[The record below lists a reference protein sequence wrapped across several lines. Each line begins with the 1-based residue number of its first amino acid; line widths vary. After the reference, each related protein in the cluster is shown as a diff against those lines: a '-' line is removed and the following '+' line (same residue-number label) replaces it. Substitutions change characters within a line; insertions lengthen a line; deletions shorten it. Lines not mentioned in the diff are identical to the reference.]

1 MSNASIRRLIGGL
14 GALLV
19 FLICGV
25 LIGIGIYNGW
35 NIQTIRMD
43 EYTVVKSDGNGG
55 YTAELDVD
63 RLIMEERLMNPTPGE
78 LEKHPDQY
86 PEIRVLRN
94 LVYMVNAQNS
104 GESYVLSLQLRPG
117 VLDEKTDA
125 NAFLKKYGIELKNV
139 VLKLSR
145 AEMQALERKG
155 EEAAGDPRQD
165 ETQPTVDKSR
175 LDLASYVRANRN
187 ESGDYEAKLD
197 VYRLLTDAGID
208 PKTDP
213 ETNAGA
219 KALRSLAVTMEKTA
233 EGYAFQTTSTLPTVM
248 EDLKNAGIG
257 IVNTKWTWTEGE
269 MATHEGAVIPLPEP
283 GAAGEPT
290 SEPPTK
296 TDTIDFPLYVCTRRT
311 DAGEWTAD
319 VDTLKILTDVGIDPN
334 ADPETNPGLR
344 AIRSLGVM
352 VQKGDDGYTFQT
364 TSALATVMDDLKTA
378 GLGIKNTKWTWTEAE
393 TAAHEGSVTTTP
405 TAEPTPDQNAEASE
419 SPWPTFNDVVGDT
432 PTPAPKRN
440 ENAIDTLYGFD
451 QTEVR
456 KAIRAAKEQKYG
468 SNLESSEIKY
478 NCFAVGNEAAEHA
491 NAFRIVYTITKTT
504 GTEYLVADVYDLENE
519 TGYKADDVH
528 LTVFNDSGKARS
540 IDDLKD
546 YKVHTL
552 SGGSMVFPENEGK
565 SPFNDDGLVMPKSTK
580 ESVSYDELWDIP
592 ATDDLTLLQLLGYAR
607 NEMFARGG
615 HQFGDSSNYQKFY
628 SKYSW
633 YKPTGKVSADDLAKM
648 FPATKGNITTIKFL
662 ENLIKNG

>member
-1 MSNASIRRLIGGL
+1 MSNAAIRRLIGVL

-35 NIQTIRMD
+35 NTQKIKMD

-63 RLIMEERLMNPTPGE
+63 RLIMQERLTNPTPGE
-78 LEKHPDQY
+78 LAKHPEDY
-86 PEIRVLRN
+86 PVIRVLRN
-94 LVYMVNAQNS
+94 LVYTVNVQN
-104 GESYVLSLQLRPG
+104 GGDSYVLSLQLRPG
-117 VLDEKTDA
+117 VLDNNTEA
-125 NAFLKKYGIELKNV
+125 NAFLKKHGVELKNV

-145 AEMQALERKG
+145 AEMEALERRSAG
-155 EEAAGDPRQD
+155 EANVPQSDPQPG
-165 ETQPTVDKSR
+165 TQPAVDKSR
-175 LDLASYVRANRN
+175 LDFASYIRIGRDAN
-187 ESGDYEAKLD
+187 GDYEAKVD
-197 VYRLLTDAGID
+197 VYRMFTDAGID
-208 PKTDP
+208 PNTDP

-219 KALRSLAVTMEKTA
+219 KALRSLGVSMEKGS
-233 EGYAFQTTSTLPTVM
+233 EGYTFQTTSTLPTVM
-248 EDLKNAGIG
+248 QDLKSAGIG
-257 IVNTKWTWTEGE
+257 IVNTKWTWTEAE
-269 MATHEGAVIPLPEP
+269 MTSHVGAVIPMPEP
-283 GAAGEPT
+283 GAANEP
-290 SEPPTK
+290 ETK
-296 TDTIDFPLYVCTRRT
+296 TDTIDFPLYIRTRRT
-311 DAGEWTAD
+311 DDGEWTAD
-319 VDTLKILTDVGIDPN
+319 VDTLKILADVGIDAD
-334 ADPETNPGLR
+334 ADPETNVGAR

-393 TAAHEGSVTTTP
+393 TAAREGTVMTTP
-405 TAEPTPDQNAEASE
+405 TSEPTPDQNAEASE
-419 SPWPTFNDVVGDT
+419 TPWPTYNDVVNVT
-432 PTPAPKRN
+432 STPAPMRS

-478 NCFAVGNEAAEHA
+478 NYFAVGNETAEHA
-491 NAFRIVYTITKTT
+491 NVFRIVYTITKTT
-504 GTEYLVADVYDLENE
+504 GTEYLVADVYDLESE
-519 TGYKADDVH
+519 TGYKAGDVH

-540 IDDLKD
+540 IDDLKN

-565 SPFNDDGLVMPKSTK
+565 SPFDDDGLVMPKSTK

-615 HQFGDSSNYQKFY
+615 HQFGDSSNYKKFY

-662 ENLIKNG
+662 ESLIKNG

>member
-1 MSNASIRRLIGGL
+1 MSNASIRRLIGSL

-35 NIQTIRMD
+35 NTQKIKMD
-43 EYTVVKSDGNGG
+43 EYTVVRSDGNGG

-63 RLIMEERLMNPTPGE
+63 RLITEERLMNPTPAE
-78 LEKHPDQY
+78 LDNH
-86 PEIRVLRN
+86 PEIKVLRN
-94 LVYMVNAQNS
+94 LVYTVNEQNG

-117 VLDEKTDA
+117 VLDDKTEA
-125 NAFLKKYGIELKNV
+125 NAFLRKHGIELKNV

-145 AEMQALERKG
+145 AEMQALERRS
-155 EEAAGDPRQD
+155 AAVTNTPQSDGAQQSA
-165 ETQPTVDKSR
+165 QPTVDKSR
-175 LDLASYVRANRN
+175 LNLASYVRTNRN

-219 KALRSLAVTMEKTA
+219 KALRSLAVTMERTA
-233 EGYAFQTTSTLPTVM
+233 DGYAFQTTSTLPTVM

-296 TDTIDFPLYVCTRRT
+296 TDTIDFPLYVCARRT

-364 TSALATVMDDLKTA
+364 TSALETVMDDLKAA

-393 TAAHEGSVTTTP
+393 TAAHEGAVTTPP

-419 SPWPTFNDVVGDT
+419 TPWPTFNDVVDIT
-432 PTPAPKRN
+432 PTPAPTRN

-456 KAIRAAKEQKYG
+456 TAIRAAKEQKYG
-468 SNLESSEIKY
+468 SSYESSEIRY
-478 NCFAVGNEAAEHA
+478 NYFAVGNESAEHG
-491 NAFRIVYTITKTT
+491 NVFRIVYNITTSG
-504 GTEYLVADVYDLENE
+504 GTEYLIADVYDLELE
-519 TGYKADDVH
+519 TGYTANDVH
-528 LTVFNDSGKARS
+528 LTVEKDRS
-540 IDDLKD
+540 AAKSTADLKD
-546 YKVHTL
+546 YTVYTL
-552 SGGSMVFPENEGK
+552 SEGSMVFPENKDK
-565 SPFNDDGLVMPKSTK
+565 SPFDKDGLVMAKSIK

-592 ATDDLTLLQLLGYAR
+592 ATDEMTLLKLLGYAR

-615 HQFGDSSNYQKFY
+615 HKFNDTSNYY
-628 SKYSW
+628 KYFKQFSW
-633 YKPTGKVSADDLAKM
+633 YKPTGSVSADALAEQY
-648 FPATKGNITTIKFL
+648 PATKKNITTIKFL